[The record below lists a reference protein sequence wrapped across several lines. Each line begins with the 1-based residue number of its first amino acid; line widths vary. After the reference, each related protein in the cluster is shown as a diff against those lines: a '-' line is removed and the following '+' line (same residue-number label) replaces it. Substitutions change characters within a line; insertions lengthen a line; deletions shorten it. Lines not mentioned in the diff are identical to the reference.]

1 MNLERFGLIKND
13 EGVIESEGSGELVEV
28 TEHEALSSSAEIYK
42 YDFVQ
47 ELLDRARTLAANL
60 PTSFTTQLYSN
71 EYHAQSSRSGGI
83 RKMIEPIP
91 PSRRR
96 KYVKHE
102 KKTSKE
108 YVEKTKKKLGIID
121 FNRPPITIHKQDA
134 EEESFAFHLT
144 ADEVLELFPKKK
156 NLKKLDKNLFAR
168 NIVWQLYQLT
178 KVGAPPEFMAKG
190 CNMRTIFYLFK
201 PTLTANNI
209 FTDNTEKTKKQK
221 QKDEADIDSFYGNF
235 TKAVQ
240 DLVLDGLIS
249 YRDLFIQD
257 DRKPFRFLP
266 PARFNTHLLL
276 LAEKKA
282 YLGRF
287 LAYASKYGVMA
298 QITNGRSTY
307 LMTDTML
314 TEMFELGYDFS
325 KDLTILS
332 FCDFDPVGTSIPEHF
347 TGHLK
352 RLGFHNVTSF
362 EQYGNKTYR
371 LDTGK
376 KRKGLKVYEKVSQCR
391 PCLDI
396 VNPLEFEPE
405 TRKRM
410 RHALKPSQ
418 RDDYSTMK
426 WARIT
431 GGVTG
436 TGSNTKHAISAEQFL
451 PHVNRQLHKK
461 ITPLLA
467 IPSEEVGLRSSLKA
481 LIRVL
486 QRHIGIRAL
495 KQVQEAKS

>member
-13 EGVIESEGSGELVEV
+13 DGVIEPEGSGQLVEV
-28 TEHEALSSSAEIYK
+28 DEHEALNSRAEIYK
-42 YDFVQ
+42 YDSVE
-47 ELLDRARTLAANL
+47 ELLDRARSLAANL
-60 PTSFTTQLYSN
+60 ATSFTTQLHSN
-71 EYHAQSSRSGGI
+71 AFHHTQSSRSRAAGS
-83 RKMIEPIP
+83 RKMVQPIP
-91 PSRRR
+91 PRRRR

-108 YVEKTKKKLGIID
+108 YVEKTKKKRGVID
-121 FNRPPITIHKQDA
+121 FDKPPITIVN
-134 EEESFAFHLT
+134 EVVSFHLT
-144 ADEVLELFPKKK
+144 ADEVLELFPKK
-156 NLKKLDKNLFAR
+156 NNPDKLDKNLFAR
-168 NIVWQLYQLT
+168 NIVWQLYQLAQ
-178 KVGAPPEFMAKG
+178 GGNPPEFMAKG

-201 PTLTANNI
+201 PTLTANKI
-209 FTDNTEKTKKQK
+209 FTDDTEKTKKEK
-221 QKDEADIDSFYGNF
+221 EKDEGDIDSFYGNF
-235 TKAVQ
+235 TRAVQ

-266 PARFNTHLLL
+266 PARFNTHILL

-314 TEMFELGYDFS
+314 TEMFDLGYDFS

-332 FCDFDPVGTSIPEHF
+332 FCDFDPVGSSIPYHF
-347 TGHLK
+347 TKHLK
-352 RLGFHNVTSF
+352 KLGFHNVTHF

-371 LDTGK
+371 LDTGTK
-376 KRKGLKVYEKVSQCR
+376 KNGRKVYEKVSQRR

-396 VNPLEFEPE
+396 VNPLELDSE
-405 TRKRM
+405 TRERI

-436 TGSNTKHAISAEQFL
+436 TGRNTKYAISAEQFL
-451 PHVNRQLHKK
+451 PYINEQLEKK
-461 ITPLLA
+461 IAPLLA
-467 IPSEEVGLRSSLKA
+467 VPSEEVGLSSSLKA
-481 LIRVL
+481 LTRAL

-495 KQVQEAKS
+495 KQAQEANS